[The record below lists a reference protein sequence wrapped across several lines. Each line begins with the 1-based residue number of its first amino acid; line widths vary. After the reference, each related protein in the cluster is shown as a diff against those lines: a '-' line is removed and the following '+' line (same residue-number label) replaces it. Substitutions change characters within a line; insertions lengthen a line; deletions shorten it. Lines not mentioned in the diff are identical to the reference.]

1 MMPAQSS
8 LFDEPAALPNGL
20 VLVPDFLTPGEERAL
35 LAEIRALDLHEARYK
50 AYTARRRVASF
61 GASYDFDTNEVKP
74 APGLP
79 SFLEPVRARVSA
91 WLGIPAERFVQAMVS
106 EYRPGTPLGW
116 HRDVPQYE
124 VIVGMSLAADARM
137 GFRPYPPRPHD
148 RLFALDLAPRSA
160 YVLRGEVRWAWQH
173 RIEATRALRY
183 SITFRTPVEG
193 ARRP

>member
-1 MMPAQSS
+1 MMPAQAP

-20 VLVPDFLTPGEERAL
+20 VLVPDFLSAGEERAL
-35 LAEIRALDLHEARYK
+35 VDAIRALDLHEARYK

-61 GASYDFDTNEVKP
+61 GASYDFDTNEVRP

-79 SFLEPVRARVSA
+79 PFLAPVRERVSA
-91 WLGIPAERFVQAMVS
+91 WLAIAPERFVQAMVS

-124 VIVGMSLAADARM
+124 VIVGISLAADARM
-137 GFRPYPPRPHD
+137 GLRPHPPRPHD

-160 YVLRGEVRWAWQH
+160 YVLQGEVRWRWQH

-183 SITFRTPVEG
+183 SITFRTPADD
-193 ARRP
+193 ARRR